1 MNNKSFANKAI
12 ITTTAL
18 AISFI
23 LLMGPTS
30 MTLDVF
36 AQGNSLNQGI
46 GQSQASTQ
54 LGICVSGTGT
64 LISCNNLSVQN
75 QENEGNNAAAQSGG
89 SGDDDD
95 DDGNSANQGIGQSQD
110 SDQSALCVSGDGT
123 FVSCNNLNVQNQ
135 ENSGSNAV
143 AQQGGNGNGG
153 DDDNGGNSAN
163 QGIGQ
168 SQSSSQRSGVVSG
181 DDTVASGNNVNV
193 QNQENEGNNA
203 AAQQD

>member
-1 MNNKSFANKAI
+1 MNNISFANKAI

-30 MTLDVF
+30 MTLNVF
-36 AQGNSLNQGI
+36 AQGNSVNQGI

-64 LISCNNLSVQN
+64 LISCNNLS
-75 QENEGNNAAAQSGG
+75 
-89 SGDDDD
+89 
-95 DDGNSANQGIGQSQD
+95 
-110 SDQSALCVSGDGT
+110 L
-123 FVSCNNLNVQNQ
+123 QNQ
-135 ENSGSNAV
+135 ENSGNNAI
-143 AQQGGNGNGG
+143 AQQGGNGNGN
-153 DDDNGGNSAN
+153 DNYNGGNSAN

-168 SQSSSQRSGVVSG
+168 SQSSSQSSGVVSG
-181 DDTVASGNNVNV
+181 DDTEASGNNINV
-193 QNQENEGNNA
+193 QNQENKGNNA

>member
-54 LGICVSGTGT
+54 LGICVSGDGT
-64 LISCNNLSVQN
+64 LISCNNLSVQD
-75 QENEGNNAAAQSGG
+75 QDNEGNNAALQSGG
-89 SGDDDD
+89 NDDDD
-95 DDGNSANQGIGQSQD
+95 DDAVATVLTKASANHK
-110 SDQSALCVSGDGT
+110 
-123 FVSCNNLNVQNQ
+123 NQNKVHYVFLVKGH
-135 ENSGSNAV
+135 SYHV
-143 AQQGGNGNGG
+143 
-153 DDDNGGNSAN
+153 
-163 QGIGQ
+163 
-168 SQSSSQRSGVVSG
+168 
-181 DDTVASGNNVNV
+181 TT
-193 QNQENEGNNA
+193 
-203 AAQQD
+203 